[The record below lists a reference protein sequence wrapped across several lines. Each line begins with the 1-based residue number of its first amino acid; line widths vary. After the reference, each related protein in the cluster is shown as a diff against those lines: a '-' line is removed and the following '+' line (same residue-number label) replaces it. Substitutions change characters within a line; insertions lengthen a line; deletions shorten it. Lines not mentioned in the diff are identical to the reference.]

1 MKQGPVWPAVYQ
13 NHQLSASFLS
23 EPVVRVERFGH
34 CSHKACKNLYLPK
47 GIMNMVTLDNASS
60 KGICQN
66 PHFASRFSLVN
77 IQWAPL
83 AHLITCEKQ
92 QAVYQALNSHTCGSC
107 TVCTCGPNCIRPIA
121 MLSCDTSSGLTLRS
135 TTWNLSWPCSQT
147 NNVVP
152 SALIVC
158 PLYAM
163 RFTFSC
169 ELRAQWC
176 VAVGQV

>member
-1 MKQGPVWPAVYQ
+1 MVWSRVHLVEMHWIYAYPYRAVFLFGSD
-13 NHQLSASFLS
+13 HSRHPFHGISF
-23 EPVVRVERFGH
+23 RGNY
-34 CSHKACKNLYLPK
+34 A
-47 GIMNMVTLDNASS
+47 
-60 KGICQN
+60 Q
-66 PHFASRFSLVN
+66 FSLVN

-107 TVCTCGPNCIRPIA
+107 TVCTRGPNCIRPIA
-121 MLSCDTSSGLTLRS
+121 MLSCDTSSGLTLWS
-135 TTWNLSWPCSQT
+135 TTWNLSWPFSQT
-147 NNVVP
+147 NNVVH